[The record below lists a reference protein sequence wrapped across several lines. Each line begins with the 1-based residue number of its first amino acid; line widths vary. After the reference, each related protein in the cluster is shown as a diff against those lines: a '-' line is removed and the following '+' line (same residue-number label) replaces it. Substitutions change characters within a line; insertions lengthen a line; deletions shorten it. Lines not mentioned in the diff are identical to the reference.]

1 MLAQL
6 AALSRIYLLHIRTWL
21 LWFAL
26 QTILFPM
33 GLVFF
38 IRATGSPLSNER
50 FLAGAIVM
58 TLSSTTIN
66 SIGFWLMSDRLEK
79 HFELICAMPV
89 RRSLY
94 YLAIVL
100 VSNLQALINVHIL
113 FILFRVL
120 FGIHYTWLNFVVVV
134 FAAMLLSLIGV
145 AIGIKARNTN
155 EGALLINLFG
165 TGMTLIC
172 PIFYPAAALPG
183 WVAGIASLIPHTLI
197 FRMVLF
203 SMGG

>member
-1 MLAQL
+1 MLVQL
-6 AALSRIYLLHIRTWL
+6 IALSRIYLLHIRTWL
-21 LWFAL
+21 LWFVL

-38 IRATGSPLSNER
+38 IKATGSPLSNER
-50 FLAGAIVM
+50 FLAGAVVM

-79 HFELICAMPV
+79 HYELICAMPV
-89 RRSLY
+89 SKPLY

-100 VSNLQALINVHIL
+100 VSNIQALINVHIL

-120 FGIHYTWLNFVVVV
+120 FGVHYTWLNFVVVT
-134 FAAMLLSLIGV
+134 AASLFLSLIGV

-155 EGALLINLFG
+155 EGAFLNNLFG
-165 TGMTLIC
+165 TGMALIC
-172 PIFYPAAALPG
+172 PIFYPAAVLPA
-183 WVAGIASLIPHTLI
+183 WAAAVASCVPHTMI